1 MPSSKLNLVR
11 PGGFYGMTPTA
22 QRELV
27 LRRDGTNFTLNPS
40 DPQAR
45 ARLKFKGWDNDS
57 PMPDH
62 YDLPLCWLPM
72 SMDNSSGGQV
82 WVTSDKCG
90 PMKDHLLFMSYGKC
104 TLFEVRMEEV
114 DGVAQGGM
122 VQLPLR
128 FYSGVM
134 RGRVNPRDGQVY
146 VCGLKGWQSSAT
158 RDGGLYRVRYTGKPL
173 HMPSALHV
181 ARNGVEITFT
191 SPYWSSKCSA
201 ACTPPGKAALLI
213 R

>member
-1 MPSSKLNLVR
+1 MDLHTDSRGNFYFAKGAPWEPDVTSPHQGCLFRVAQDGSKLEAIATGFRAPNGMTVGPNDVITVSDNQGHWMPSSKLNLVR

-45 ARLKFKGWDNDS
+45 ARLRFKGWDNDS

-82 WVTSDKCG
+82 WVTELEVPLD
-90 PMKDHLLFMSYGKC
+90 LLELGA
-104 TLFEVRMEEV
+104 VV
-114 DGVAQGGM
+114 VAEH
-122 VQLPLR
+122 
-128 FYSGVM
+128 
-134 RGRVNPRDGQVY
+134 RG
-146 VCGLKGWQSSAT
+146 T
-158 RDGGLYRVRYTGKPL
+158 
-173 HMPSALHV
+173 PSAP
-181 ARNGVEITFT
+181 NP
-191 SPYWSSKCSA
+191 PYRQSEY
-201 ACTPPGKAALLI
+201 PIVLLSN